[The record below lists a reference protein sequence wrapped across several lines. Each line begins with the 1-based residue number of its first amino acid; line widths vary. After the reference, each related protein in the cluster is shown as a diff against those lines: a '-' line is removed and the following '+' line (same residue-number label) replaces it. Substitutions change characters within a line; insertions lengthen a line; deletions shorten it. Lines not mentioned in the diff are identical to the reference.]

1 MRKLAS
7 IRQIKDINPIP
18 KADAI
23 EAVTIDGWTCVSK
36 KGEFQPG
43 DWCVY
48 FEVDSFLPA
57 DDPRFE
63 FLKKSGVKK
72 EPSGRERIRLKT
84 VKLRGQLSQG
94 LALPIDLFE
103 ELKLCQLGED
113 VSNLLDVIKY
123 ERPEPKVAN
132 AAGHRPDVIK
142 KTDEERIQN
151 VYDDYKDQFKDT
163 EYYATLKLDGS
174 SCTVAFLAKD
184 MDQVW
189 SYEAGV
195 PEDEQD
201 NWKAMPVTHRDK
213 GKIGEKIVCSR
224 NMQLKNDPDSHFW
237 KAVKNSAIFS
247 TILYIAKQEWNC
259 EKSFAI
265 QGEVMGP
272 GIQGNKEKLNDYRF
286 FCFSIFDI
294 SNQEYLSYDE
304 CRKIF
309 DRYQLEQVPLITQN
323 TIKPFTLFDDLDS
336 ILEYADGQSINAKY
350 REVIVFKP
358 AYDRSAPS
366 FKVISNKFFDEGRG

>member
-7 IRQIKDINPIP
+7 IRQIKDINPIQ

-23 EAVTIDGWTCVSK
+23 EAITIDGWTCVSK

-72 EPSGRERIRLKT
+72 DPSGRERIRLKT

-123 ERPEPKVAN
+123 ERPEPKTTC
-132 AAGHRPDVIK
+132 AAGHFPDFIK

-151 VYDDYKDQFKDT
+151 VYDEFKEMYKTTD
-163 EYYATLKLDGS
+163 YYATIKLDGS
-174 SCTVAFLAKD
+174 SCTVAFLD
-184 MDQVW
+184 ENMSNHWRNNPD
-189 SYEAGV
+189 YEFMKGV
-195 PEDEQD
+195 E
-201 NWKAMPVTHRDK
+201 KL
-213 GKIGEKIVCSR
+213 GEIKVCSR
-224 NMQLKNDPDSHFW
+224 NLELKPDPDSHFW
-237 KAVKNSAIFS
+237 KAV
-247 TILYIAKQEWNC
+247 TNC
-259 EKSFAI
+259 NIVEKAQQISEELGCSVAI

-272 GIQGNKEKLNDYRF
+272 GIQGNKDKFNDYQF
-286 FCFSIFDI
+286 FAFNIFNIDA
-294 SNQEYLSYDE
+294 QEYLSYAHVLDLFE
-304 CRKIF
+304 YF
-309 DRYQLEQVPLITQN
+309 DVQQVPLITQN

-336 ILEYADGQSINAKY
+336 MLEYADGQSINAKY
-350 REVIVFKP
+350 REGVVMKP
-358 AYDRSAPS
+358 ACGTSGES
-366 FKVISNKFFDEGRG
+366 FKVISNKFLIKGGDD